1 MDAEDG
7 GGGMGM
13 GRELGAEGTGNE
25 GRSACGGEGDDWGMC
40 SESWACWELRLD

>member
-1 MDAEDG
+1 MAAWEEPEVAPGESTGGGDMDAEDG

-25 GRSACGGEGDDWGMC
+25 GRSG
-40 SESWACWELRLD
+40 